1 MSAGAP
7 RGVAL
12 KIRRIGKT
20 DLNCSIVG
28 LGTGRLTSYS
38 SSISRRSAIRLVH
51 AAADIGINVI
61 DTADIYGQGD
71 SELVIGSSIRGRR
84 DRFIVAS
91 KVGYRF
97 ARAGRLAGM
106 LKPVLKPLVQRLQAA
121 RELAATMRQHAAVA
135 DSFRQ
140 DFSPKYITEAID
152 ASLRRLQTDYL
163 DILFLHDPPLSD
175 VRSVDAMVALNRV
188 RAAGKIR
195 HIGLS
200 TSDPAV
206 LEWLAKCGR
215 DVGVVQMPVNPES
228 PSSLQ
233 SLSANLSAAG
243 IGVVANH
250 IFGSAALHSNPRLVE
265 FGKRYN
271 LSVRQVLIGLA
282 TRSPS
287 IASALIG
294 TTSEDHLRQNVEAL
308 AAVEKVSFDELA
320 L

>member
-1 MSAGAP
+1 M
-7 RGVAL
+7 AL
-12 KIRRIGKT
+12 KFRRIGET

-38 SSISRRSAIRLVH
+38 SSISRRTAIRLVH

-71 SELVIGSSIRGRR
+71 SELVIGNSIRGRR

-106 LKPVLKPLVQRLQAA
+106 LKPILKPLVQRLQTA
-121 RELAATMRQHAAVA
+121 RELAATMRQHAVVA
-135 DSFRQ
+135 DSRQ
-140 DFSPKYITEAID
+140 DFSPKYIAEAID

-175 VRSVDAMVALNRV
+175 VQSVDAMSALD
-188 RAAGKIR
+188 RAKASGKIR
-195 HIGLS
+195 HIGIS
-200 TSDPAV
+200 TSDPLI
-206 LEWLAKCGR
+206 LEWLAKCER
-215 DVGVVQMPVNPES
+215 DVGVVQMAINPES

-233 SLSANLSAAG
+233 SLLSSLSAAG

-250 IFGSAALHSNPRLVE
+250 IFGSVALHSNPRLVE
-265 FGKRYN
+265 FGQRYN
-271 LSVRQVLIGLA
+271 LSTRQVLIGLA

-287 IASALIG
+287 ITTALIG

-308 AAVEKVSFDELA
+308 AAVEKVSFDQLI